1 MKISEV
7 INNAK
12 NSIGKSASD
21 FGFNGEWCHQF
32 VDWLTKENNPF
43 TNLSY
48 ASCTRGMADWTLEGR
63 VLTNKLDA
71 KTGDLVYFQDLDD
84 IYGDF
89 DHVGIIT
96 GVDGN
101 YITTIEGNTNGRNWM
116 STTVNTYSYHIDSH
130 IIGSIVRP
138 EYEDYEQVNAPVPNV
153 LEKLIVSPH
162 VYSVAD
168 VDKKLE
174 QVSHIQSML
183 NHYFNYNYLDVDGYY
198 GNNTK
203 NAVILYQSQHNL
215 TSDGIVG
222 KNTMTELINDFY
234 GINVKGE

>member
-12 NSIGKSASD
+12 SCIGKSASD

-32 VDWLTKENNPF
+32 IDYLTKDNNPF

-48 ASCTRGMADWTLEGR
+48 ASCTRGMADWKTEGR
-63 VLTNKLDA
+63 ILSNLILA
-71 KTGDLVYFQDLDD
+71 KVGDLVYFKDLDD
-84 IYGDF
+84 IPNDY

-96 GVDGN
+96 GVDGE
-101 YITTIEGNTNGRNWM
+101 YITTIEGNTRGNNWM
-116 STTVNTYSYHIDSH
+116 NTTVNTFSYHLSNH
-130 IIGSIVRP
+130 IIGAIVRP
-138 EYEDYEQVNAPVPNV
+138 EYEDYEQINSVIPNV

-183 NHYFNYNYLDVDGYY
+183 NHYFNYNYLEVDGYY
-198 GNNTK
+198 GDQTK
-203 NAVILYQSQHNL
+203 KAVQLYQSQHNL
-215 TSDGIVG
+215 DSDGIVG
-222 KNTMTELINDFY
+222 KNTMTELINDYF
-234 GINVKGE
+234 GINVKG